1 MIFPLRW
8 KYPYARSK
16 QSQFYK
22 DYEGLAASLLLD
34 ESPEKRRVT
43 QITSAWDGEGKSYTT
58 LNLAAHLALRG
69 KKVLIIEADSQRRTL
84 SELFGFNDSA
94 GLMSA
99 LSAPDEPVSVRAVPK
114 VTGLSFLGYGDD
126 TNIDSLELLSNRLE
140 PFLQQVDQQYD
151 FVLLDSV
158 PLIPSDEAKVLVKVV
173 QRVLLVVRGHRTT
186 NSDIENAREI
196 IQKQGGDLLGFA
208 MNAYHEYMPRAFQA
222 WL

>member
-1 MIFPLRW
+1 VIFPMRW

-22 DYEGLAASLLLD
+22 DYEGLAARLLLD

-58 LNLAAHLALRG
+58 LNLAAHLAVRG

-84 SELFGFNDSA
+84 SELFGFNYSA

-99 LSAPDEPVSVRAVPK
+99 LSTPDEPVSVRAVPK
-114 VTGLSFLGYGDD
+114 VTGLSLLVYGDD
-126 TNIDSLELLSNRLE
+126 TNVDSLELLRDRLA
-140 PFLQQVDQQYD
+140 PFLQQVVQQYD
-151 FVLLDSV
+151 FVLLDSA

-173 QRVLLVVRGHRTT
+173 QRVLLVVRGQRTT
-186 NSDIENAREI
+186 NSDIDYAREI

-208 MNAYHEYMPRAFQA
+208 MNAYHEYMPRAFRA